1 MGGCQMK
8 YFTRMFR
15 TMKARLVIGFSCIVF
30 VSSLV
35 ALYNLS
41 HMRDIRQE
49 MNYQNTQM
57 ERKIATLELKQ
68 RLSDADPVVSA
79 IMVDHNPDK
88 ADWLKE
94 KKTAFEQ
101 NIQGVIKDAATKE
114 EKAFASEVQTLGKT
128 YFDNMDKALTT
139 INDPE
144 LDPLVLLEKTAAMYE
159 TSQTQKL
166 SMMNLIDQS
175 YESYTKHVADMLAA
189 SNKMVNSTVQFS
201 TMALAAVLLFSIVI
215 AYFIIQSFTKPVRR
229 LQLAVHRIAEGDLRH
244 QLNEKRQ
251 DELGQLSSSFDH
263 MIVKVN
269 EMLGNSRQIALSLS
283 DYSYSFQDFSK
294 LTAIANSDI
303 IKSIGDISL
312 GAEQQATLSEK
323 SAIYIHE
330 LDGEM
335 NEIASYT
342 NTMKETGVKAFQNT
356 QQGSASVVALMK
368 AAEHSGLKMDHV
380 HATIEKLS
388 ESSLQIEKIVHT
400 ITEISTQTNV
410 LALNAAIEAARA
422 GIHGKGFSVIAD
434 EVRQLSLQTK
444 TSANHIARLI
454 SSVQHQMQ
462 DAKQQMSEAKE
473 SIHSQN
479 TKVTETLNSFQTI
492 DASTTEISTQLE
504 QIGLKVEQVKKKN
517 DQLNETLQMVAAIAE
532 ETAAGVQEVN
542 STSQQQD
549 SAIRKIAE
557 QAVDIN
563 RFSQSLLAEINQFEI
578 SEREVMTEKGEV
590 IAYTIAAMDLNLEQ
604 TEYIA
609 NDLIDNSEPENITST
624 SANIA
629 DHSDEEELNKKK
641 ELVLV

>member
-1 MGGCQMK
+1 MQ
-8 YFTRMFR
+8 FFNQIFR

-30 VSSLV
+30 VSSIV

-41 HMRDIRQE
+41 HVRDIRQE
-49 MNYQNTQM
+49 MTYQNTQM

-68 RLSDADPVVSA
+68 RLTDADSVASA

-88 ADWLKE
+88 ADLLLE

-101 NIQGVIKDAATKE
+101 SIQGLLKDAVTKE
-114 EKAFASEVQTLGKT
+114 EKAFATEVQTRGKT
-128 YFDNMDKALTT
+128 YFAIMETALTT
-139 INDPE
+139 INDPD
-144 LDPLVLLEKTAAMYE
+144 LDPLVLLEKSDAMYQE
-159 TSQTQKL
+159 SQVQKL
-166 SMMNLIDQS
+166 GMNNLIDQS
-175 YESYTKHVADMLAA
+175 YESYTKHVADALSA
-189 SNKMVNSTVQFS
+189 SNKMVDSTVQLS
-201 TMALAAVLLFSIVI
+201 TMALIAVLLFSIVI
-215 AYFIIQSFTKPVRR
+215 AYFIIRSFTKPVRR

-244 QLNEKRQ
+244 QLNEKSQ
-251 DELGQLSSSFDH
+251 DELGQLSASFDH

-269 EMLGNSRQIALSLS
+269 EMLGNSRQIALSLT
-283 DYSYSFQDFSK
+283 DYSHTFQNFSK
-294 LTAIANSDI
+294 LTAIANSEI
-303 IKSIGDISL
+303 IKSIEDISQ
-312 GAEQQATLSEK
+312 GAEHQAALSEK
-323 SAIYIHE
+323 SAVYIHE

-342 NTMKETGVKAFQNT
+342 DTMKETGVKAFENT
-356 QQGSASVVALMK
+356 QKGSASVVALMK

-380 HATIEKLS
+380 HATIENLS

-434 EVRQLSLQTK
+434 EVRELSLQTK
-444 TSANHIARLI
+444 TSAKHIARLI
-454 SSVQHQMQ
+454 NSVQHQMLE
-462 DAKQQMSEAKE
+462 AKQQMFEARE

-479 TKVTETLNSFQTI
+479 SKVTETLNSFQSI
-492 DASTTEISTQLE
+492 DASTIEISTQME
-504 QIGLKVEQVKKKN
+504 QIGLKVVQVKKKN

-563 RFSQSLLAEINQFEI
+563 RFSQSLLAEIDQFEI
-578 SEREVMTEKGEV
+578 TEQDVKTGKEEV
-590 IAYTIAAMDLNLEQ
+590 ITYTTAAIEPNLDP
-604 TEYIA
+604 TEYIE
-609 NDLIDNSEPENITST
+609 NNLIDHLEPINITST
-624 SANIA
+624 SENMV
-629 DHSDEEELNKKK
+629 DPSEEELIKKK